1 MARRRLARSLGHRA
15 DQTGL
20 LLAGGNLPLTFQRTL
35 MPRPTMDQALV
46 SGLSLA
52 TNHAFVA
59 LVQETIQ
66 SVALLALGR
75 RGQDQDDEEAWSRAT
90 IVADLLAAGLGLAL
104 QRTLEQRPGEHLPR
118 AAARTGGF
126 FLTATGV
133 AAAIV
138 GGLQEVAAGRS
149 KRRRWL
155 PPVIPAA
162 SAMAV
167 AAEVM
172 RRRRAKLDAD
182 LPPSTTAV
190 NPLRALGIG
199 AGVSLAL
206 SAMGLAER
214 AAADGIARAAA
225 RVVPVDEALLRPLGH
240 AATLAAVVY
249 ATRALVEQAFGRIE
263 SKETS
268 VEAAFDIPPPNPL
281 VSGSYDSLVR
291 FDTLSR
297 QGGRYVWTVTPP
309 RKIAELMDTD
319 DVQAPI
325 RVYVGLGSADTEEGR
340 VALVLDELER
350 TGAFERSW
358 ILVDSPT
365 GTGYVNYAAVNALEV
380 LARGDCAT
388 IAMQYAARPSVL
400 SLDRVKEG
408 RRQSRLLL
416 EALHARL
423 ERIPADH
430 RPRLVLFGES
440 LGAWS
445 SQDPFVDRGTAG
457 LDATGVDRAI
467 WIGTPH
473 FSKWKE
479 QVLRDDRP
487 DVDAAALGV
496 FNDIDE
502 WHALGPDACESIRY
516 VMITHHNDG
525 VALFGPELAFQA
537 PAWLG
542 PAEGRPSGVPKG
554 MRWVPTATFF
564 QVLVDMKNSATVV
577 PGQFAATGHDYR
589 ADLLPFFDAV
599 LGFGATEA
607 QRDRIAAWLEEN
619 ELQRTNWIKQHGAT
633 GKSLAVAVLE
643 EAMRELREEGVDANQ
658 RLVHLMAAA
667 AERGLAAEGGA
678 HIEAT
683 PPSGDSTG

>member
-1 MARRRLARSLGHRA
+1 MARSLGHRA

-20 LLAGGNLPLTFQRTL
+20 LLAAGTLPTTFQRTL
-35 MPRPTMDQALV
+35 MPRPTMDQALI
-46 SGLSLA
+46 SGLTLA
-52 TNHAFVA
+52 TNHAVIA

-66 SVALLALGR
+66 SAALLALGR
-75 RGQDQDDEEAWSRAT
+75 RGQDLDDERAWSRAT
-90 IVADLLAAGLGLAL
+90 ILADVAAAGIGLGL
-104 QRTLEQRPGEHLPR
+104 QRGLEQRHGEPLPR
-118 AAARTGGF
+118 SAVRTGGF
-126 FLTATGV
+126 FLTATGL

-138 GGLQEVAAGRS
+138 GGLQEVTAGRS
-149 KRRRWL
+149 KRLRWL

-162 SAMAV
+162 SALAG
-167 AAEVM
+167 ATELW
-172 RRRRAKLDAD
+172 RRSRDKRDAD
-182 LPPSTTAV
+182 LPPSTVPAK
-190 NPLRALGIG
+190 PLKALGIG
-199 AGVSLAL
+199 AGVSIAL

-214 AAADGIARAAA
+214 AAADGIARLAA
-225 RVVPVDEALLRPLGH
+225 RVVPVDDAVLRPLGH
-240 AATLAAVVY
+240 AATLAAFVY

-281 VSGSYDSLVR
+281 VSGSYDSHVR

-297 QGGRYVWTVTPP
+297 QGGRFVWTVTPP
-309 RKIAELMDTD
+309 RKIAELMGEG
-319 DVQAPI
+319 DVKAPI

-358 ILVDSPT
+358 LLVDSPT

-380 LARGDCAT
+380 LARGDCAAV
-388 IAMQYAARPSVL
+388 AMQYAARPSVL

-416 EALHARL
+416 DALHARL
-423 ERIPADH
+423 EQIPEDR

-479 QVLRDDRP
+479 QVLRDDRS
-487 DVDAAALGV
+487 DVDHTTLGV

-525 VALFGPELAFQA
+525 VALFGPELAIQA
-537 PAWLG
+537 PEWLG
-542 PAEGRPSGVPKG
+542 PPDSRPSGVPKG
-554 MRWVPTATFF
+554 MRWVPGATFF

-599 LGFGATEA
+599 LGFGATED
-607 QRDRIAAWLEEN
+607 QRTRIAAWLEDN
-619 ELQRTNWIKQHGAT
+619 ELQRTNWIKEHGAT

-643 EAMRELREEGVDANQ
+643 EAMRELGEQGVDANE
-658 RLVHLMAAA
+658 RLVRLMAAA
-667 AERGLAAEGGA
+667 ADRGLGAEGGA
-678 HIEAT
+678 TLDGT
-683 PPSGDSTG
+683 PASGDQTG